1 MIYVGARGAAAG
13 RAAKCQGVKSGAR
26 ENFFEVAIKYWGRWS
41 DIWIRKLRFPILQGC
56 ILSKRIGEWDFDP
69 VGVRRKEMKIGEVSS
84 AMNSYQGQGSS
95 VKAAPAQAVQ
105 KESAIVD
112 FTAAPKDAKAAE
124 SENKNASVAP
134 EGEGAE
140 KNGGSQATS
149 SLKEA
154 VEKIKSA
161 NGNAEVVFG
170 IHDGT
175 NRVTIKMVD
184 KQTKEVIKEFPAD
197 KTLDLI
203 AKAME
208 LAGIMVDEKR

>member
-1 MIYVGARGAAAG
+1 
-13 RAAKCQGVKSGAR
+13 
-26 ENFFEVAIKYWGRWS
+26 
-41 DIWIRKLRFPILQGC
+41 
-56 ILSKRIGEWDFDP
+56 
-69 VGVRRKEMKIGEVSS
+69 MKIGEVSS

-112 FTAAPKDAKAAE
+112 FTAAPNEAKAAE

-140 KNGGSQATS
+140 KNGGSQASS